1 MVGGSTHN
9 LLRRFNHGFTL
20 VELLIVVAIIGV
32 LAALALPQFTNAR
45 HQAAERAAEAHG
57 RNTYVAVMAWVAEDG
72 STALTGADQNCQT
85 GWTSPGG
92 NYHVPAPDSTVQFFN
107 LQDHQTGCLVEYDP
121 AEVNSGPFVRVRIKI
136 NNRPDKIFTFGLSE

>member
-9 LLRRFNHGFTL
+9 SASRSRHGFTL

-32 LAALALPQFTNAR
+32 LAALALPQFMNVR

-72 STALTGADQNCQT
+72 SAALTGPQQNCET

-92 NYHVPAPDSTVQFFN
+92 NYHVPAPDPTVRFHN
-107 LQDHQTGCLVEYDP
+107 LEDHATGCLVEYDP
-121 AEVNSGPFVRVRIKI
+121 AEVNAGPFVRVRIKI